1 MTTSRDAARPPR
13 SRASARSQVRGSAL
27 LLVGRVL
34 AMGLG
39 LIIQLMLVRLLTKE
53 DYGAFAWALSV
64 VTLVQA
70 VIPLGLDRIDSR
82 FLAVSDEQGDDRTL
96 VGVLVA
102 ESGIVVV
109 LGLVSFLLVLL
120 WHRHLAPGIAPS
132 DTAANLLVLL
142 VLLAPLGAL
151 DAMVLNTFATFARP
165 RSVFLRRYLLERY
178 GEKALYQE
186 GLTVTVPA
194 TRALSKAATLAVQ
207 SGLREV
213 DKRQGFRGPVAQ
225 LAERK
230 VGLVIVPNGSPY
242 ERNKDDVRLALVQER
257 ARGFGAAL
265 AYVNMVGAQDDL
277 VFDGDSIVVDAAG
290 EVLMRTKQFEDQ
302 LAIHDLTLPLQT
314 SNPDVIISDEN
325 IKVEGTMH
333 GGIAQ
338 RKDDL
343 AEIWEA
349 LKSGLRD
356 YVRKNGFKSV
366 VLGLSGG
373 IDSALVASIA
383 VDALG
388 AENVHAVALPSKYS
402 SEHSI
407 SDAEDLA
414 RRTGLNFR
422 IVPIDPM
429 VNEFVSNLS
438 LTGLAEE
445 NVQARVRGTTLMGIS
460 NQEGHLVLATGNKSE
475 LAVGYST
482 LYGDAVGGFA
492 PIKDIYKTQVWELA
506 RWRNDLAIYFDQTP
520 PIPVNSIEK
529 EPSAELRPDQK
540 DTDSL
545 PDYLLLDQLLTRYV
559 DEDEGAASLI
569 AGGFSHDLVNRV
581 ISLVDKAEYK
591 RRQYPPGTKISAR
604 AFGKDRRLPVTSRWK
619 ER

>member
-1 MTTSRDAARPPR
+1 MQEGKLRIALAQVNPTVGDIAANCDLVATQAALAHKAGAQILVFPEMVLTGYPVEDLALRQSFRNASRIAI
-13 SRASARSQVRGSAL
+13 SE
-27 LLVGRVL
+27 
-34 AMGLG
+34 
-39 LIIQLMLVRLLTKE
+39 LTKRVAASGFGDLVMVVGYLDQLDGAPDRLGQPTGAPQNAIAVIHNGE
-53 DYGAFAWALSV
+53 IKARYIKHHLPNYGVFDEFRNFVPGEKSV
-64 VTLVQA
+64 VVR
-70 VIPLGLDRIDSR
+70 VNGVDVGLAICEDIW
-82 FLAVSDEQGDDRTL
+82 Q
-96 VGVLVA
+96 
-102 ESGIVVV
+102 
-109 LGLVSFLLVLL
+109 
-120 WHRHLAPGIAPS
+120 
-132 DTAANLLVLL
+132 N
-142 VLLAPLGAL
+142 
-151 DAMVLNTFATFARP
+151 
-165 RSVFLRRYLLERY
+165 
-178 GEKALYQE
+178 
-186 GLTVTVPA
+186 
-194 TRALSKAATLAVQ
+194 
-207 SGLREV
+207 
-213 DKRQGFRGPVAQ
+213 RGPVAQ

-257 ARGFGAAL
+257 ARGFNAAL

-302 LAIHDLTLPLQT
+302 LAIHDMTLPLLT
-314 SNPDVIISDEN
+314 SNPDVIITEHN
-325 IKVEGTMH
+325 VKIEGTMH

-429 VNEFVSNLS
+429 VNEFISNLS

-492 PIKDIYKTQVWELA
+492 PIKDIYKTQVWQLA
-506 RWRNDLAIYFDQTP
+506 RWRNELAIYLDQIP
-520 PIPVNSIEK
+520 PIPESSITK

-545 PDYLLLDQLLTRYV
+545 PDYLLLDQLLVRYV
-559 DEDEGAASLI
+559 DGDEGAASLI
-569 AGGFSHDLVNRV
+569 AGGFNHDLVNRV
-581 ISLVDKAEYK
+581 ITLVDRAEYK
-591 RRQYPPGTKISAR
+591 RRQYPPGTKISSR
-604 AFGKDRRLPVTSRWK
+604 AFGKDRRLPVTSRWR
-619 ER
+619 EQ